1 MATLL
6 HPTQAHLTV
15 LPHVSSV
22 CNLFLLFLHF
32 CIPAGSLS
40 SFVLLSCWL
49 HIALPVH
56 SVCLNYPPDAVLWHM
71 LQMGQEGIPQCM
83 CCEQGQDRVIED
95 TELWKYSLEQ
105 SKAYYWCTAADGA
118 GKSGQPLFPLGRP
131 QTAAQPG
138 PGSSTFSSFSSSAGN
153 RNGNPGTTILHPH
166 ASTSRAC
173 LFLAQFPSVSWGA
186 CTAGLAEGWHSRSHH
201 ST

>member
-1 MATLL
+1 MAAGMELCTMATLL

-40 SFVLLSCWL
+40 SFVLLSLWL

-105 SKAYYWCTAADGA
+105 SKATIGVRLQMVQGRVASPYFHWA
-118 GKSGQPLFPLGRP
+118 GHKQLRNQAQGRLPFRPFPLVQGTETET
-131 QTAAQPG
+131 QVLLF
-138 PGSSTFSSFSSSAGN
+138 ST
-153 RNGNPGTTILHPH
+153 LM
-166 ASTSRAC
+166 
-173 LFLAQFPSVSWGA
+173 LA
-186 CTAGLAEGWHSRSHH
+186 LAEHACSLLNFPPYPGERAQQV
-201 ST
+201 